1 MIRVSLLHVPGC
13 PIWLCCN
20 LSAQL
25 GIMSVSAVENKERNR
40 CFWEFKMQINSTIE
54 TSVRTSFAQ
63 QGLMQTI
70 GARLEKIAA
79 GEIELALDYAEHI
92 TQQHGFIHG
101 AVVAALGDTAC
112 GYAALTLMPEN
123 SEVVSVEYKIN
134 FLAPA
139 QGEKLIARGRAIK
152 SGRTLSV
159 CHGDVF
165 VVSGGEE
172 KLVATILATMM
183 RLAKK

>member
-1 MIRVSLLHVPGC
+1 MNP
-13 PIWLCCN
+13 
-20 LSAQL
+20 
-25 GIMSVSAVENKERNR
+25 K
-40 CFWEFKMQINSTIE
+40 IE
-54 TSVRTSFAQ
+54 MHVRTSFAQ

-70 GARLEKIAA
+70 GARLTKILA
-79 GEIELALDYAEHI
+79 GEIELALDYAAHI

-139 QGEKLIARGRAIK
+139 QGEKLIARGRAVK
-152 SGRTLSV
+152 NGRTLTV

-165 VVSGGEE
+165 AISENEE

-183 RLAKK
+183 RVSEKQRENK